1 MIEAWVAFSALLSLA
16 GWILSLFGV
25 LTATSYV
32 ILSPILLAAAIYWGR
47 NSNDHFDCKRWLSK
61 RRRTFARTL
70 PICFALLAGLALL
83 GALIHLPNNHDGLTY
98 RVPRMLHW
106 MAEGRWHWFDA
117 SDSRMNSRTCAME
130 WILMPILAFTHSDRL
145 FWLPNFFS
153 FLVLPGLFFR
163 IFRIAGVRRRVAW
176 NWMWLLPTGYGFM
189 LQAGSIANDLP
200 AVVFGLAAVDFAVR
214 AARLQSFRLLMLSML
229 SASLLSS
236 VKTSNAPLML
246 VWLLPAL
253 ASYKLVL
260 ARPFQFI
267 FFVAWAVLI
276 SFLPTALLNVKYCGD
291 WTGYALEKVAVAKD
305 PITGILGNTVGLLIE
320 NSVPPIFPFA
330 GWWNAHIDAM
340 PARLHQHILN
350 SFEVLYGHVW
360 ELQQEEI
367 AGFGFGI
374 MLLIVLGSTMRIWSR
389 RPCTLRGYPRL
400 LNNQGGQE
408 ASAGV
413 PTLVWWGL
421 VVAPWISLLVYMSK
435 AAISPA
441 SRILLPFYPFLLI
454 VFLRSGAAEAALR
467 TQVWKRLVQL
477 VLTLA
482 FLVII
487 LTPSRPLWPS
497 QRVFTTLEQ
506 KYPGK
511 PIFARASRVYYA
523 YATRHD
529 VFSIL
534 LSYLGPDVHKLGWI
548 SGGAGLETDLWRPF
562 GSRVVVRASISDS
575 SATLVQREL
584 RYIVLNRNLLPR
596 DADLEA
602 WLTSHNATVITE
614 QNALLTQAKGLEK
627 FALVKLAD

>member
-1 MIEAWVAFSALLSLA
+1 MIEAWVALSALLSLA
-16 GWILSLFGV
+16 GWLLSWFGA
-25 LTATSYV
+25 LTTTSYV
-32 ILSPILLAAAIYWGR
+32 ILSPVLLIAAIYWGR
-47 NSNDHFDCKRWLSK
+47 NSDGPFDFKRWLSK
-61 RRRTFARTL
+61 RQRTFSRSL
-70 PICFALLAGLALL
+70 PLCFALLAGLALL

-117 SDSRMNSRTCAME
+117 SDSRMNSRTCATE
-130 WILMPILAFTHSDRL
+130 WILMPILALTHSDRL
-145 FWLPNFFS
+145 FWLPNFFC
-153 FLVLPGLFFR
+153 FLLLPGLFFR
-163 IFRIAGVRRRVAW
+163 VFRIAGVRRRVAW
-176 NWMWLLPTGYGFM
+176 NWMWLLPTGYGFI

-214 AARLQSFRLLMLSML
+214 AARLRSFRLLMLSML

-267 FFVAWAVLI
+267 FFAAWAVLI

-305 PITGILGNTVGLLIE
+305 PITGIVGNTVGLLIE

-330 GWWNAHIDAM
+330 GWWNAHIDSM
-340 PARLHQHILN
+340 PARLHQHILD
-350 SFEVLYGHVW
+350 SFEALYGHVW

-367 AGFGFGI
+367 AGLGFGI
-374 MLLIVLGSTMRIWSR
+374 MLLIAAACTARLWDRPPQSR
-389 RPCTLRGYPRL
+389 RAYSLSSST
-400 LNNQGGQE
+400 QGSGKDSSI
-408 ASAGV
+408 AAK
-413 PTLVWWGL
+413 LVWWGL
-421 VVAPWISLLVYMSK
+421 VVAPWVSLLVYMSK
-435 AAISPA
+435 AAIYPA
-441 SRILLPFYPFLLI
+441 SRLLLPFYPFLLV
-454 VFLRSGAAEAALR
+454 VFLRTGAAEAALR
-467 TQVWKRLVQL
+467 THVWKRLVQL
-477 VLTLA
+477 VLALA

-497 QRVFTTLEQ
+497 QKVFTALEQ
-506 KYPGK
+506 KFPGK
-511 PIFARASRVYYA
+511 PIITRANRVYYA

-562 GSRVVVRASISDS
+562 GSRVVVRASITY
-575 SATLVQREL
+575 SAAALVQREL
-584 RYIVLNRNLLPR
+584 RFIVLNRNLLPR
-596 DADLEA
+596 DADLET
-602 WLTSHNATVITE
+602 WLA
-614 QNALLTQAKGLEK
+614 
-627 FALVKLAD
+627 